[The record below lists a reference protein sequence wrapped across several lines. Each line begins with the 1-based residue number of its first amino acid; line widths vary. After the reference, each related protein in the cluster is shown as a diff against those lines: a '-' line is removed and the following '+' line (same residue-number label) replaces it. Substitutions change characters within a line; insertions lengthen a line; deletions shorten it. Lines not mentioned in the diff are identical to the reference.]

1 MVHLVWVDNW
11 ATLVD
16 CFLGLCGEMLCLRIV
31 SWDTW
36 INFLQNYILN
46 YVQGHC
52 VLYHLN
58 LYTLHLLL
66 FLAYRL
72 PPDNS
77 LLTTGALIGLQCT
90 WPCGPYYSMKFFL
103 VLSSIVLSLLSFFSL
118 LIVLLLLNILIL
130 VALFV
135 WTCPNAVS
143 HASSSFTSW
152 PEKSFFLS
160 GF

>member
-16 CFLGLCGEMLCLRIV
+16 CFLGLCGEMLSSDCELRYMDQF
-31 SWDTW
+31 ST
-36 INFLQNYILN
+36 NYILN

-72 PPDNS
+72 LPANS

-90 WPCGPYYSMKFFL
+90 WPCGPYYCMKFFL
-103 VLSSIVLSLLSFFSL
+103 ILSSIVLSLLSFFSL
-118 LIVLLLLNILIL
+118 LTVILHLSILIL

-135 WTCPNAVS
+135 
-143 HASSSFTSW
+143 
-152 PEKSFFLS
+152 
-160 GF
+160 